1 MEEKKLEELTINE
14 LKELAESD
22 GIKVTTT
29 KKADIIEEINK
40 AREVDTTD
48 NVENNQNDAE
58 IKEGW
63 AVTQEVDGK
72 VHVRPTENGEII
84 DTPVEKVIKADGT
97 VEDIEIPKGFIKRSN
112 LNKTTKKA
120 DIIAEIN
127 KARELDTTDNEEN
140 NQDDDTSNDTNIDVS
155 TDNKDNEESEVT
167 DEEAKEQN
175 KSADEVNMKIKEDIE
190 IPKGFVK
197 KSNLN
202 KKEYGYYNGRKYKK
216 MKNGYGMWA
225 DNGQSFLLSE
235 LK

>member
-14 LKELAESD
+14 LKELAESE
-22 GIKVTTT
+22 GIEVTAT
-29 KKADIIEEINK
+29 KK
-40 AREVDTTD
+40 V
-48 NVENNQNDAE
+48 
-58 IKEGW
+58 
-63 AVTQEVDGK
+63 
-72 VHVRPTENGEII
+72 
-84 DTPVEKVIKADGT
+84 
-97 VEDIEIPKGFIKRSN
+97 
-112 LNKTTKKA
+112 

-127 KARELDTTDNEEN
+127 KARELDTTDNKEN
-140 NQDDDTSNDTNIDVS
+140 NQDDDTSNDTDIDVS

>member
-14 LKELAESD
+14 LKKLAESEA
-22 GIKVTTT
+22 IKLTAT
-29 KKADIIEEINK
+29 
-40 AREVDTTD
+40 R
-48 NVENNQNDAE
+48 
-58 IKEGW
+58 
-63 AVTQEVDGK
+63 K
-72 VHVRPTENGEII
+72 V
-84 DTPVEKVIKADGT
+84 
-97 VEDIEIPKGFIKRSN
+97 
-112 LNKTTKKA
+112 

-127 KARELDTTDNEEN
+127 KARELDTTDNKEN
-140 NQDDDTSNDTNIDVS
+140 NQDDDTSNDTDIDVS

-175 KSADEVNMKIKEDIE
+175 KSADEVNKKIKEDIE

-202 KKEYGYYNGRKYKK
+202 KKEYGYHNGRKYKK

>member
-63 AVTQEVDGK
+63 AVTQEADGK

-112 LNKTTKKA
+112 LNK
-120 DIIAEIN
+120 
-127 KARELDTTDNEEN
+127 
-140 NQDDDTSNDTNIDVS
+140 
-155 TDNKDNEESEVT
+155 
-167 DEEAKEQN
+167 
-175 KSADEVNMKIKEDIE
+175 
-190 IPKGFVK
+190 
-197 KSNLN
+197 
-202 KKEYGYYNGRKYKK
+202 KEYGYYKGRKYKK

-225 DNGQSFLLSE
+225 DNGQSFLLSK

>member
-14 LKELAESD
+14 LKELAESE
-22 GIKVTTT
+22 GIELTST
-29 KKADIIEEINK
+29 KKTDIIEEINK
-40 AREVDTTD
+40 AREVVTTD
-48 NVENNQNDAE
+48 NTEDNQDDTDNASDEMSNEDSANNENNSNDEADTDSTDKEMPEEYTDKGKKERSDEVNKE

-63 AVTQEVDGK
+63 AVTQESDGK
-72 VHVRPTENGEII
+72 VHVRPTENGKII

-97 VEDIEIPKGFIKRSN
+97 I
-112 LNKTTKKA
+112 
-120 DIIAEIN
+120 
-127 KARELDTTDNEEN
+127 
-140 NQDDDTSNDTNIDVS
+140 
-155 TDNKDNEESEVT
+155 
-167 DEEAKEQN
+167 
-175 KSADEVNMKIKEDIE
+175 EDIE

-202 KKEYGYYNGRKYKK
+202 KKEYGYHNGRKYKK

>member
-14 LKELAESD
+14 LKKLAESEA
-22 GIKVTTT
+22 IKLTAT
-29 KKADIIEEINK
+29 KK
-40 AREVDTTD
+40 V
-48 NVENNQNDAE
+48 
-58 IKEGW
+58 
-63 AVTQEVDGK
+63 
-72 VHVRPTENGEII
+72 
-84 DTPVEKVIKADGT
+84 
-97 VEDIEIPKGFIKRSN
+97 
-112 LNKTTKKA
+112 

-127 KARELDTTDNEEN
+127 KARELDTTDNKEN
-140 NQDDDTSNDTNIDVS
+140 NQDDDTSNDTDIDVS

-175 KSADEVNMKIKEDIE
+175 KSADKDNKEIKEDIE

>member
-63 AVTQEVDGK
+63 AVTQEADGK

-112 LNKTTKKA
+112 LNK
-120 DIIAEIN
+120 
-127 KARELDTTDNEEN
+127 
-140 NQDDDTSNDTNIDVS
+140 
-155 TDNKDNEESEVT
+155 
-167 DEEAKEQN
+167 
-175 KSADEVNMKIKEDIE
+175 
-190 IPKGFVK
+190 
-197 KSNLN
+197 
-202 KKEYGYYNGRKYKK
+202 KEYGYYKGRKYKK

>member
-14 LKELAESD
+14 LKELAESEA
-22 GIKVTTT
+22 IELTAT
-29 KKADIIEEINK
+29 KK
-40 AREVDTTD
+40 V
-48 NVENNQNDAE
+48 
-58 IKEGW
+58 
-63 AVTQEVDGK
+63 
-72 VHVRPTENGEII
+72 
-84 DTPVEKVIKADGT
+84 
-97 VEDIEIPKGFIKRSN
+97 
-112 LNKTTKKA
+112 

-127 KARELDTTDNEEN
+127 KARELDTTDNKEN

-175 KSADEVNMKIKEDIE
+175 KSTDEVNMKIKEDIE

>member
-14 LKELAESD
+14 LKELAESE
-22 GIKVTTT
+22 GIEVTAT
-29 KKADIIEEINK
+29 KK
-40 AREVDTTD
+40 V
-48 NVENNQNDAE
+48 
-58 IKEGW
+58 
-63 AVTQEVDGK
+63 
-72 VHVRPTENGEII
+72 
-84 DTPVEKVIKADGT
+84 
-97 VEDIEIPKGFIKRSN
+97 
-112 LNKTTKKA
+112 

-127 KARELDTTDNEEN
+127 KARELDTTDNKEN
-140 NQDDDTSNDTNIDVS
+140 NQDDDTSNDTDIDVS

-175 KSADEVNMKIKEDIE
+175 KSTDEVNMKIKEDIE

>member
-97 VEDIEIPKGFIKRSN
+97 VEDIEIPKGF
-112 LNKTTKKA
+112 
-120 DIIAEIN
+120 
-127 KARELDTTDNEEN
+127 
-140 NQDDDTSNDTNIDVS
+140 
-155 TDNKDNEESEVT
+155 
-167 DEEAKEQN
+167 
-175 KSADEVNMKIKEDIE
+175 
-190 IPKGFVK
+190 VK